1 MEATI
6 FEHGR
11 NLNSQGSCL
20 GDSLDRLEEVIN
32 IKIAADS
39 FCDFFAIFVLIV
51 ISGLPQGLIGA
62 ARRGSGTEYV
72 HLHLVLLRFIVE
84 VLTPPQEPICIAVFC
99 RDLNLVEH
107 LFYVCSDGNFFLSEP
122 HKDGC

>member
-1 MEATI
+1 VAAWEI
-6 FEHGR
+6 V
-11 NLNSQGSCL
+11 
-20 GDSLDRLEEVIN
+20 DRLEEVIN

-62 ARRGSGTEYV
+62 TRRGSGTKYV

-84 VLTPPQEPICIAVFC
+84 VLTAPQEPKGIAVFC

-107 LFYVCSDGNFFLSEP
+107 LFYVCSDGNSFLSEP
-122 HKDGC
+122 HKDVC